1 MRITKLHR
9 LQGFAK
15 CICLYQY
22 IFVLSLSFNK
32 EYENRE
38 KDSNRTDKLHREL
51 ADKHQ
56 LITILQERVQELTA
70 TVDHLSNIQLKID
83 SEKDRQLLDAVSQM
97 QHQQEQVKLFI
108 FQY

>member
-1 MRITKLHR
+1 MRLTKLHL
-9 LQGFAK
+9 LQRFAK

-22 IFVLSLSFNK
+22 IFCSLSFNK

-83 SEKDRQLLDAVSQM
+83 YEKDRQLLDAVSQM
-97 QHQQEQVKLFI
+97 QQQQQQVKLFI